1 MAKTYPQLK
10 VVMPDKN
17 PKGGELTEDPKA
29 LNFLKASVRV
39 VVEHAIAVVKRL
51 NVITHAYRN
60 RTHQRADQFNMLTIT
75 ESAQKKIN
83 TLIEQGEN
91 AVMGLRIGAQ
101 ALSPLKV
108 DFKLSFIA
116 EEQKTPEDTI
126 IPFDGFEVYIDPE
139 SAPYVE
145 DVTVD
150 FVDGLMGS
158 GFKIESAHKLPPH
171 LSGPMVEKVQAVI
184 DTQIN
189 PAVASHGGYI
199 SLIDVKDNVVYVQ
212 LGGGC
217 QGCGMADVTLKQG
230 IETSI
235 KAAVPE
241 ITAIYDV
248 TDHADGKNPYYQP
261 SK

>member
-1 MAKTYPQLK
+1 
-10 VVMPDKN
+10 
-17 PKGGELTEDPKA
+17 
-29 LNFLKASVRV
+29 
-39 VVEHAIAVVKRL
+39 
-51 NVITHAYRN
+51 
-60 RTHQRADQFNMLTIT
+60 
-75 ESAQKKIN
+75 
-83 TLIEQGEN
+83 
-91 AVMGLRIGAQ
+91 
-101 ALSPLKV
+101 
-108 DFKLSFIA
+108 
-116 EEQKTPEDTI
+116 
-126 IPFDGFEVYIDPE
+126 
-139 SAPYVE
+139 
-145 DVTVD
+145 
-150 FVDGLMGS
+150 
-158 GFKIESAHKLPPH
+158 
-171 LSGPMVEKVQAVI
+171 MVEKVQAVI